1 MSEAETRV
9 TGGRAAVH
17 SDEIQPTEW
26 ISANMNKHN
35 DNSKRRMLNQ
45 EPTFCLPAGFPPAQV
60 GAGRIW
66 KSHDVVL
73 QE

>member
-1 MSEAETRV
+1 MSEAETAC
-9 TGGRAAVH
+9 TGATVR
-17 SDEIQPTEW
+17 SDEIKPTEW
-26 ISANMNKHN
+26 IGANMNKHN
-35 DNSKRRMLNQ
+35 KQSKGRVLNR